1 MHGTGTVTESQL
13 FQQTKTRLLQGW
25 TQQFYARDHDGLK
38 VPPCAATAVSWCLRG
53 AMMRAFYDLTGY
65 EAHLLSI
72 DNPLRIPL
80 SNVRDAVQWVV
91 EELIGRPD
99 VVTANDELLVHPQ
112 EAVAVVERAD
122 RQFHAI

>member
-1 MHGTGTVTESQL
+1 
-13 FQQTKTRLLQGW
+13 
-25 TQQFYARDHDGLK
+25 
-38 VPPCAATAVSWCLRG
+38 
-53 AMMRAFYDLTGY
+53 MMRAFYDLTGY
-65 EAHLLSI
+65 EAHLLLM
-72 DNPLRIPL
+72 DNPLRTPL
-80 SNVRDAVQWVV
+80 HNVREAVEWVV